1 MGTQPA
7 MPPVSCRNICPWH
20 FCATDICKDHFLIC
34 ASDEAD
40 INATFPRIR
49 SLNRGGVGHW
59 DLTQHC
65 FNINPVPVLPTLLQS
80 YFSLTLHSNE
90 FTRPISSVENLFTRP
105 ISSVENC
112 WVSRL
117 QQMLRFSIFHP
128 SYKKIALVNRPQLS
142 LIWAQHYFH
151 KTKVSLII
159 WNDTFK
165 GNSSI
170 QLHTSQKGNLL
181 WSGNTERKEPY
192 HLPESSAVCY
202 IITCYPA
209 GSTFSL
215 YIV

>member
-40 INATFPRIR
+40 INTTFPRIR
-49 SLNRGGVGHW
+49 SLSRGGVGHW

-65 FNINPVPVLPTLLQS
+65 FNINPVPVLSTLLQS
-80 YFSLTLHSNE
+80 YFSLTLRSNE
-90 FTRPISSVENLFTRP
+90 FTRPLLLKTAEFPDCNRCFALVFFIHHTKK
-105 ISSVENC
+105 
-112 WVSRL
+112 
-117 QQMLRFSIFHP
+117 
-128 SYKKIALVNRPQLS
+128 KKIALVNRPQLS

-151 KTKVSLII
+151 KTKVSLVI
-159 WNDTFK
+159 WNDIFK

-192 HLPESSAVCY
+192 HLPESSAVRY

>member
-7 MPPVSCRNICPWH
+7 MPLVSCRNICPWH

-49 SLNRGGVGHW
+49 SLSRGGVGHW

-65 FNINPVPVLPTLLQS
+65 FNINPVLVLPTLLQS
-80 YFSLTLHSNE
+80 YFSLTLRSNE
-90 FTRPISSVENLFTRP
+90 FIRPLLLKTAEFP
-105 ISSVENC
+105 E
-112 WVSRL
+112 

-192 HLPESSAVCY
+192 HLPESSAVRY